1 MRILLVTFSN
11 ILPYAL
17 TQVLN
22 PANEYCAIV
31 VDEPEQSKKVLAHVP
46 QLREKIYPFY
56 ELKNCIEKFYF
67 DLLLYINMPGIGG
80 VEQQLRN
87 YGLPSEKFFHL
98 HLTNDKENC
107 FLLERAL
114 RYYKEH
120 ATEYEI
126 FSTGI
131 SYTRDAIDVTQFK
144 KKIFNFGIASQ
155 DLYYDY
161 QIAKFILTGTGGGRK
176 YQVCVDWFCAV

>member
-31 VDEPEQSKKVLAHVP
+31 VDDPLQSKKMLEKAP
-46 QLREKIYPFY
+46 QLREKIFPFY
-56 ELKNCIEKFYF
+56 ELKHCIEKFYF

-87 YGLPSEKFFHL
+87 YGVPAEKFFHL
-98 HLTNDKENC
+98 HLTNDRENC

-120 ATEYEI
+120 STEYEI
-126 FSTGI
+126 FATGL
-131 SYTRDAIDVTQFK
+131 SYVRDAIDVTKFK
-144 KKIFNFGIASQ
+144 KKTFNFGIGSQ
-155 DLYYDY
+155 ELYYDY
-161 QIAKFILTGTGGGRK
+161 KIAKFVLEVCGGGISSM
-176 YQVCVDWFCAV
+176 Y